1 MHLFTKPCY
10 LFVCKHQT
18 YNCKEQKGMHLL
30 SHQYHISNH
39 VAAEVIKFYYS
50 IPTSS
55 STRVVNTS
63 SVTEVFL
70 GFSCTGT
77 LITGIG
83 GGTGWGDI
91 TNWEAGIVMGATGC
105 STKVCGIYEKSV
117 RASNSTFTKLAVSK
131 KKDETN
137 LLIKGT
143 VQVFIKQK

>member
-1 MHLFTKPCY
+1 MLNYIMDRALVSSRKMITTTTECTCLASHAICLCANTK
-10 LFVCKHQT
+10 LTIAEK
-18 YNCKEQKGMHLL
+18 QKGMHLL

-91 TNWEAGIVMGATGC
+91 TN
-105 STKVCGIYEKSV
+105 
-117 RASNSTFTKLAVSK
+117 
-131 KKDETN
+131 
-137 LLIKGT
+137 
-143 VQVFIKQK
+143 